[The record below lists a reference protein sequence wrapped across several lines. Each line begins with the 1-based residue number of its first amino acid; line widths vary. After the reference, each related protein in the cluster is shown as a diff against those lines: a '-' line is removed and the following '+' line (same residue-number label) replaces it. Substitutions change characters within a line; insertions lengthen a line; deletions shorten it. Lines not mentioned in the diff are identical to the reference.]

1 MLRTEFGAVLAVIGV
16 VIAIIAS
23 RCIPQ
28 TGGGAGAKKG
38 LAALCCSFGV
48 KNVGRIMA
56 ASF

>member
-28 TGGGAGAKKG
+28 TGGELEQRKD
-38 LAALCCSFGV
+38 
-48 KNVGRIMA
+48 
-56 ASF
+56 